1 MHNVGMAAQKKRCRP
16 GYCAV
21 VITCPSQKEAVK
33 VKDLLLNEHLAA
45 CVNIIGGLQSFY
57 WWQGRIESALEV
69 ILLAKTTRA
78 KFKEIVA
85 RVTEIHPYD
94 VPEIIALLIST
105 GNQPYL
111 KWIDESLK
119 SRK

>member
-1 MHNVGMAAQKKRCRP
+1 MAAKKREAGPR
-16 GYCAV
+16 YCVV

-33 VKDLLLNEHLAA
+33 VKDLLLHNRLAA
-45 CVNIIGGLQSFY
+45 CVNIIGGIRSSY
-57 WWQGRIESALEV
+57 WWRGKIESASEI

-78 KFKEIVA
+78 KFKEIVT

-94 VPEIIALLIST
+94 IPEIITLPISA

-111 KWIDESLK
+111 KWIDKSLEGPE
-119 SRK
+119 